1 MSTLTEKECRYL
13 IKCAVQISSSWA
25 LTQQTL
31 IEHINGSADKLSLS
45 SLGQQDP
52 REMPKQLENSSWR
65 CSWTWIQTVTKLSTP
80 TSHAPQIPR
89 TSALSLLLSRTP
101 SSSWTWR
108 STIWSNCASSTP
120 PFPSLVGFWSYTRGT
135 VFLWK
140 AICIILIYCRPG
152 LCVSVS
158 TEFVVNIMILFKLFR
173 GKTGCWS
180 TVPAH
185 FLSFF

>member
-1 MSTLTEKECRYL
+1 ML
-13 IKCAVQISSSWA
+13 SSWA
-25 LTQQTL
+25 WPS
-31 IEHINGSADKLSLS
+31 EHLLSKCINASADKLSLS
-45 SLGQQDP
+45 SLGQQGP
-52 REMPKQLENSSWR
+52 REMPRPLESSSWR
-65 CSWTWIQTVTKLSTP
+65 CSWTWTQTVTKLSTP
-80 TSHAPQIPR
+80 TSPAPQTPR
-89 TSALSLLLSRTP
+89 TSALSLPPSRTP

-108 STIWSNCASSTP
+108 STIWSNCASSTLP
-120 PFPSLVGFWSYTRGT
+120 SPSLVGYGSCTRGT

-140 AICIILIYCRPG
+140 TICIILIYCRPG

-185 FLSFF
+185 FLSIFFFF